1 MAAGRSP
8 FNSNIRMPCKD
19 PKARFHSRMFSRTD
33 RRLSPCQSD
42 VSTGKVRGKK
52 LSVVRLGSEMT
63 ANSAGFSAQKSCFP
77 GLGGAYSKIEKH
89 QRPIGP
95 SVVVTRAT
103 WHCEIQCTTLA
114 QR

>member
-33 RRLSPCQSD
+33 RRLSRRQSD

-63 ANSAGFSAQKSCFP
+63 NSASFSAQKSCFP
-77 GLGGAYSKIEKH
+77 GLGGAYSKIEKPRTQNTRH
-89 QRPIGP
+89 NRPGDQI
-95 SVVVTRAT
+95 
-103 WHCEIQCTTLA
+103 
-114 QR
+114 